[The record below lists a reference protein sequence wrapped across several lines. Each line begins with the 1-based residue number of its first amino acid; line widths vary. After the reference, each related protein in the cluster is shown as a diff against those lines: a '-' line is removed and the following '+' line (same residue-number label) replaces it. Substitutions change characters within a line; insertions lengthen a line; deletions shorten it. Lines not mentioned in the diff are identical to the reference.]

1 MSKKNRKIIRR
12 LITVFIAVIIVAGI
26 VLSQS
31 SDRMLKATA
40 VPEEDYP
47 TMAQAGY
54 TEEVLPDEVEDVV
67 AIPQLEKSDEPEE
80 ESIEEPVQEEPQ
92 EEQMVLGIQ
101 KAEPEQPVL
110 EAEPVQDSKEE
121 QPVLEFGSCLL

>member
-12 LITVFIAVIIVAGI
+12 LITVFIAIVIVAGI

-47 TMAQAGY
+47 TMGQAGY
-54 TEEVLPDEVEDVV
+54 TEDCLPD
-67 AIPQLEKSDEPEE
+67 
-80 ESIEEPVQEEPQ
+80 
-92 EEQMVLGIQ
+92 
-101 KAEPEQPVL
+101 
-110 EAEPVQDSKEE
+110 
-121 QPVLEFGSCLL
+121 

>member
-12 LITVFIAVIIVAGI
+12 LITVFIAIIIVAGI

-54 TEEVLPDEVEDVV
+54 TEEGLPDEVDGIVS
-67 AIPQLEKSDEPEE
+67 IPPLEKSYEP
-80 ESIEEPVQEEPQ
+80 EEPVQDWP
-92 EEQMVLGIQ
+92 EEQP
-101 KAEPEQPVL
+101 AL
-110 EAEPVQDSKEE
+110 EAEPMPEIQEE
-121 QPVLEFGSCLL
+121 QPEPEPVEEPVQDVLQEEQP

>member
-12 LITVFIAVIIVAGI
+12 LITVFIAIVIVAGI

-54 TEEVLPDEVEDVV
+54 TEEALPDEVEDVV
-67 AIPQLEKSDEPEE
+67 AIPQLEKSDEPGEPVQEWPEE
-80 ESIEEPVQEEPQ
+80 EQSEPESFEEPVQDAPH
-92 EEQMVLGIQ
+92 LS
-101 KAEPEQPVL
+101 ADHPVC
-110 EAEPVQDSKEE
+110 
-121 QPVLEFGSCLL
+121 G

>member
-12 LITVFIAVIIVAGI
+12 LITVFIAGIMVTGI

-54 TEEVLPDEVEDVV
+54 VEEALPDEVNDIVS
-67 AIPQLEKSDEPEE
+67 IPQLERSN
-80 ESIEEPVQEEPQ
+80 ESEEPVQEWVQ
-92 EEQMVLGIQ
+92 EEQ
-101 KAEPEQPVL
+101 PEQEL
-110 EAEPVQDSKEE
+110 MEEPVEEWAQEE
-121 QPVLEFGSCLL
+121 QPVQEEQPWQSPCLSQQ